1 MLRLAVLLAVAI
13 GLVSGCA
20 STRLAAQYCQVPQ
33 GAPCSPVTGD
43 GSCQPCPET
52 VQNL

>member
-1 MLRLAVLLAVAI
+1 MLRLAALLAVAI

-20 STRLAAQYCQVPQ
+20 STRLAAQYCQVPRDV
-33 GAPCSPVTGD
+33 PCTQVTGD

-52 VQNL
+52 VQNP